1 MLDGHLLVD
10 AHVHA
15 ARLPTLRPAWMQ
27 WAADYAPVGVLSE
40 VYDTDGAVVPELLDL
55 HFARQGVDIALL
67 FCEYSPKVTGY
78 QPIEDVLPIVKYNP
92 ERFRPVANVNPHL
105 HFPVAAELDRQL
117 DLGAVALKIHPVHA
131 GFSPDD
137 AAMYPAYQ
145 VCRERGVP
153 VVMHCGTS
161 SFPGSNNRYADPVL
175 LDPVLRDFPDVHF
188 VLAHGGRGWW
198 YDAAAFLA
206 LSRPNV
212 WLEVSGLPPQ
222 PLYASSPL
230 PQTGRLMIKDE
241 DVWIELAGLPPKKLP
256 EYYAR
261 YDLNRL
267 ARKWIFATDWPGV
280 PGVDQNARA
289 IAALG
294 LAEDVVSLVLGGN
307 ALRVYG
313 LDRKSG

>member
-206 LSRPNV
+206 QSREN
-212 WLEVSGLPPQ
+212 
-222 PLYASSPL
+222 
-230 PQTGRLMIKDE
+230 
-241 DVWIELAGLPPKKLP
+241 VWIELAGLPPKKLP